1 MGSGQRLD
9 MHSPWGSGRG
19 LGIGGNSLVMSETG
33 IPVGSP
39 FPIGFGPRE
48 KSSPKVGN
56 GDGGGEIFPRCG
68 SHSPQENSPL
78 SSLCRTAA
86 A

>member
-19 LGIGGNSLVMSETG
+19 LGIGGNFLVMSETG

-39 FPIGFGPRE
+39 FPVGFGPRE

-56 GDGGGEIFPRCG
+56 GDGVGWGDFP
-68 SHSPQENSPL
+68 QM
-78 SSLCRTAA
+78 
-86 A
+86 